1 MKIVVAIFLLV
12 FSMQLFANEVRVEI
26 NPSKPVAGDVFQAYF
41 RIFTDSEDEPS
52 VNFSPTNLEVVDK
65 SNQGV
70 STRTV
75 YANGRL
81 TVTREVTIVYNL
93 VSSRPGTS
101 WIRDIQVQIGG
112 KTIRHPSITIN
123 VLKEPEVAA
132 DVFVMAEVPKKTLF
146 IGEGITVRYFLY
158 SKVPVQNLD
167 VKKYPKLNNFLK
179 RFIQEPE
186 RTERVSV
193 DGQGYLRSQIYAAK
207 LFPEKAGQLKIDSL
221 SLSATYPVSRAGDPF
236 GAFGMSREL
245 KTRTLNSE
253 SITVQ
258 VNALPQPV
266 PSHFTGLV
274 GKHEFEL
281 DVGQSR
287 LIVNEPL
294 TVKLTVTGSGALENF
309 EAPDII
315 KHPGLEEFESNGD
328 LKIADATEATK
339 IFDYTFLP
347 KENLKLP
354 ASQVTFSFLD
364 PETASYVPKTLPVPE
379 IVIAG
384 GSGVPKSDKDTERR
398 EEKRQDSSKLAPE
411 KSQTISGPL
420 LKEIPPISTL
430 FPYINATLAFLSL
443 LIALSLVVK
452 FKGFPALGTKYHI
465 PAGFKKGEF
474 EFGEFAR
481 WLSPLINKTGKSPSS
496 LIREAELD
504 VETKNYFLQLLELSG
519 KGQYSSSKAAGSYQ
533 YNHDHFKKLS
543 RYIASSSDENPD
555 QSS

>member
-1 MKIVVAIFLLV
+1 MKRLVTIFLLM
-12 FSMQLFANEVRVEI
+12 FSMQVLADEVRVEI
-26 NPSKPVAGDVFQAYF
+26 NPAKPVAGEVFQAYF
-41 RIFTDSEDEPS
+41 RIFTESEDDPS

-65 SNQGV
+65 SNQGI

-93 VSSRPGTS
+93 VSARTGTS
-101 WIRDIQVQIGG
+101 WIRDIQVQVGG
-112 KTIRHPSITIN
+112 KTIRHPSISIN

-207 LFPEKAGQLKIDSL
+207 LFPEKAGQLKVDSL

-253 SITVQ
+253 SITIQ
-258 VNALPQPV
+258 VNALPEPV

-281 DVGQSR
+281 EVGQSR

-294 TVKLTVTGSGALENF
+294 TVKLSVTGSGALENF

-354 ASQVTFSFLD
+354 ASQVTFSYLD
-364 PETASYVPKTLPVPE
+364 PESASYVPKTLPIPE

-384 GSGVPKSDKDTERR
+384 GSGASKAEKDKP
-398 EEKRQDSSKLAPE
+398 EEKKQDVSKPDPE
-411 KSQTISGPL
+411 KPRTISGPI
-420 LKEIPPISTL
+420 LKDTSSLGSL
-430 FPYINATLAFLSL
+430 FPYLNAALALLSL
-443 LIALSLVVK
+443 LIALSWVVK
-452 FKGFPALGTKYHI
+452 FKGLPEIGTKYHI
-465 PAGFKKGEF
+465 PGGFRKGEF

-481 WLSPLINKTGKSPSS
+481 WLSPLINKTGKSPVS
-496 LIREAELD
+496 LIRESDLD
-504 VETKNYFLQLLELSG
+504 VETKNYFLQLLEQTG
-519 KGQYSSSKAAGSYQ
+519 KGHYSTNKATGSYQ
-533 YNHDHFKKLS
+533 YDHRHFKKLS
-543 RYIASSSDENPD
+543 RYIASASNETSE